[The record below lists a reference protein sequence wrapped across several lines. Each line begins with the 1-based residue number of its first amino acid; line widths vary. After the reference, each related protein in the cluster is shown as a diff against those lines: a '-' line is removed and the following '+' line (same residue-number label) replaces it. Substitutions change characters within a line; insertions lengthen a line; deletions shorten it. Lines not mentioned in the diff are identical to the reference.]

1 MRYTLEVRSTPR
13 YRLLCN
19 WFPAASHGG
28 LASGVWPGITQVP
41 RSRVKALYIVITI
54 TVILY
59 YKIMY
64 HASNLYMII
73 FITFISVLFICKLYN
88 NITLLVTRGNK
99 QSSWLAVS

>member
-1 MRYTLEVRSTPR
+1 M
-13 YRLLCN
+13 
-19 WFPAASHGG
+19 
-28 LASGVWPGITQVP
+28 P